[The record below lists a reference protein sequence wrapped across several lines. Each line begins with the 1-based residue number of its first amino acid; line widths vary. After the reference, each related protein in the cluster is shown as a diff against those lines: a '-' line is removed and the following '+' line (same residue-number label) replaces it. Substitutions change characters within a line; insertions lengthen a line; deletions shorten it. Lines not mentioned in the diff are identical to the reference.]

1 MVSVLVIPK
10 GRKDGPKLTDAE
22 RRLREDRMDLRRWN
36 VRRVRQVLEAAPA
49 FAPFPPRGTAATA
62 ALRAKVGE
70 AALAAL
76 LKRAEA
82 DLAEAIP
89 ALPADLYL
97 HIMRTGRR
105 EGYEDAQR
113 QRRNMLYR
121 LTLAEWLEGRGRFTA
136 ATENIAWARLE
147 ETNWA
152 WPAHARNLDMPDRPT
167 LDLAA
172 SMTALDL
179 AELGYLLG
187 QELSPALRARIGS
200 EIDRRAIRPFL
211 ERNDIWW
218 LGTTPDRQVNNWT
231 AVCVAGVVGA
241 ALYLETDLDRL
252 AAIVTRGLHCLADYL
267 ETFDGQGGS
276 SEGPDYWSYGFGN
289 YVVLAHLLHARTGG
303 AIDLLEGELVRDI
316 AQFPLRTML
325 APGLWASFSD
335 SDSNPSFH
343 PGLLTYLAERLDLPE
358 LTGLGTR
365 NDFMVDHF
373 NQFAWPL
380 RQFAWPLP
388 GTNAAFAGSR
398 HDWYQDMAW
407 MISRLD
413 PAEPGSLRLAV
424 KGGHND
430 EMHNQND
437 VGSLIVVSGGT
448 VVLTDPGRGRYSK
461 AYFGPERYSNLFAS
475 SRGHSVPVVNGH
487 EQAEGADKAA
497 RVLRHVHDGSQDLLE
512 LDMAAAYPA
521 VAGLETL
528 KRCVTLERSGAGR
541 VLVEDSYAFAAGEG
555 QFQSVLVTPLAVTN
569 QADAVLI
576 GDAGS
581 GVRVDFDAAG
591 LDVSLDHH
599 RQAEKQYQPAVD
611 LTRVVFTPRQASREG
626 RLALAISPLA

>member
-1 MVSVLVIPK
+1 
-10 GRKDGPKLTDAE
+10 
-22 RRLREDRMDLRRWN
+22 MDLRRWN
-36 VRRVRQVLEAAPA
+36 VRHVRMVLQAAPA
-49 FAPFPPRGTAATA
+49 FAPFPPRGTAQIADI
-62 ALRAKVGE
+62 RAKVGD
-70 AALAAL
+70 AAIAQL
-76 LKRAEA
+76 LGKAEA
-82 DLAEAIP
+82 DMVAPIP
-89 ALPADLYL
+89 ALPAELYL
-97 HIMRTGRR
+97 DFQRTGRR

-121 LTLAEWLEGRGRFTA
+121 LTLAEWLEGNGRFSA
-136 ATENIAWARLE
+136 AIENIAWARLE

-152 WPAHARNLDMPDRPT
+152 WPAHARTLDLPDRPT

-172 SMTALDL
+172 AMTALDL
-179 AELGYLLG
+179 AEMAYLVG
-187 QELSPALRARIGS
+187 PELSPALHARIRS

-218 LGTTPDRQVNNWT
+218 LHTTPEKQVNNWT

-241 ALYLETDLDRL
+241 ACYLETDLDRL
-252 AAIVTRGLHCLADYL
+252 AEIITRGLHSLADYL
-267 ETFDGQGGS
+267 ETFDSQGGS

-303 AIDLLEGELVRDI
+303 AIDLLAGDLIRDI
-316 AQFPLRTML
+316 AQFPLRTVL
-325 APGLWASFSD
+325 APGVWTSFSD
-335 SDSNPSFH
+335 SDSNPTFH
-343 PGLLTYLAERLDLPE
+343 PGLLTHLAERLELPE
-358 LTGLGTR
+358 LTALGMR
-365 NDFMVDHF
+365 NDFVVDHF

-388 GTNAAFAGSR
+388 ETNAAFGGSR

-437 VGSLIVVSGGT
+437 VGSLIVVQGGR

-461 AYFGPERYSNLFAS
+461 AYFGPERYSNIFAS
-475 SRGHSVPVVNGH
+475 SRGHSVPVINGH
-487 EQAEGADKAA
+487 EQAEGAAHAA
-497 RVLRHVHDGSQDLLE
+497 RVLRHAHDGSQDVLE
-512 LDMAAAYPA
+512 LDMAAAYPDG
-521 VAGLETL
+521 AGLETL
-528 KRCVTLERSGAGR
+528 DRSVTLERNGAGR
-541 VLVEDSYAFAAGEG
+541 VLVEDHFAFSAAEG
-555 QFQSVLVTPLAVTN
+555 QFQSVLVTPLAVTT
-569 QADAVLI
+569 QTDAVVI
-576 GDAGS
+576 GDASG
-581 GVRVDFDAAG
+581 GVRVDFDGAA
-591 LDVSLDHH
+591 LDVSLDQH

-611 LTRVVFTPRQASREG
+611 LTRVVFTPRQRSREG